1 MPHSLLIPDATRDRL
16 AEYLVSLQS
25 HDARA
30 GGYLAE
36 SLAGH
41 ELAATTEAEFRHV
54 DANAA
59 TRNTSALLTI
69 PGLGCGQFAGPFRG
83 HLGAA
88 LQTVLE
94 RLLTTHGA
102 SLPNIRAVY
111 YDPQRSAYLPPPPF
125 RTWEEVV
132 KSKGLRL
139 RP

>member
-1 MPHSLLIPDATRDRL
+1 M
-16 AEYLVSLQS
+16 
-25 HDARA
+25 
-30 GGYLAE
+30 
-36 SLAGH
+36 
-41 ELAATTEAEFRHV
+41 ATTRPDGSLCPDGYYGLYERRLLPVLRHV
-54 DANAA
+54 DADAA
-59 TRNTSALLTI
+59 ARNTSALLTI
-69 PGLGCGQFAGPFRG
+69 PGLGCGQFGGPFRG
-83 HLGAA
+83 QLGAA
-88 LQTVLE
+88 LQAVLE